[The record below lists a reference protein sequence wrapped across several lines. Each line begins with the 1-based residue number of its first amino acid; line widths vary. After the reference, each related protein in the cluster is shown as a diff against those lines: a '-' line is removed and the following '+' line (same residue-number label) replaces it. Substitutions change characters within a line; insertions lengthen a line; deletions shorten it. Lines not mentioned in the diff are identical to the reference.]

1 MGKLKI
7 SPYCTLNEKYNKSPP
22 ILLSLYKK
30 TKNAKVDGL
39 CSVDL
44 DDNGMSFDNLSKLS
58 VFVWIHRVFPDLI
71 PFLMQMQM
79 ECDQFCDDAG
89 DDEQLQYVE
98 NVEYELYAD
107 DFMDVIDEYIVLC
120 NDLKKASKGR
130 QYLLNPLIVNF
141 EKNHACIKQKICK
154 LKLKENGSSNGMLKE
169 IQSLFAAKSK
179 RFEYNVE
186 AMEGYPNKMQKVGM
200 KKFIK
205 QYSSDLFMDKLIKSN
220 GARDQAQPLSV

>member
-1 MGKLKI
+1 MG
-7 SPYCTLNEKYNKSPP
+7 
-22 ILLSLYKK
+22 
-30 TKNAKVDGL
+30 
-39 CSVDL
+39 
-44 DDNGMSFDNLSKLS
+44 
-58 VFVWIHRVFPDLI
+58 
-71 PFLMQMQM
+71 MQM
-79 ECDQFCDDAG
+79 ECDQVCDDD

-98 NVEYELYAD
+98 NVEYELNAD

-141 EKNHACIKQKICK
+141 EKNHAFVKQKICK
-154 LKLKENGSSNGMLKE
+154 LKRKENGSSNEMLKE

-186 AMEGYPNKMQKVGM
+186 AMEGYFDKKPQLEM

-205 QYSSDLFMDKLIKSN
+205 QYSSDLFLDKLIKSN